1 MTQVLRI
8 TSLVFA
14 GLFLTATVASAHHSQ
29 SAEFDRDQPVA
40 FTGVVK
46 EVEWTNPHGY
56 VQVEAKEA
64 DGRVSVYR
72 VEIQAPNGLY
82 RAGWRRDS
90 VKPGTVVTFQ
100 GSRSRIAA
108 SMNVSGELTLP
119 DGIVAFQGPG
129 PGTKE

>member
-8 TSLVFA
+8 TLLVCA
-14 GLFLTATVASAHHSQ
+14 GLFLAAAVASAHHSQ

-56 VQVEAKEA
+56 VQVEAKDA
-64 DGRVSVYR
+64 DGKVAIYR

>member
-1 MTQVLRI
+1 MTQLLRI
-8 TSLVFA
+8 ILLVCA
-14 GLFLTATVASAHHSQ
+14 GLFLTTTVASAHHSQ

-56 VQVEAKEA
+56 VQVEAKDA
-64 DGRVSVYR
+64 DGKVVIYR